1 MGRSFGSRSRLPRT
15 DNHERDVSSLGLHW
29 AGYIAWALGFIV
41 GIFNH
46 IPGVPAGL
54 VAADHPAA
62 LYAFVVGFVVYW
74 ALAKAGLRSPVIP
87 ECQLTPPVLQS
98 ASKVP

>member
-1 MGRSFGSRSRLPRT
+1 LPRT